1 MNTFYRY
8 LVAAFIFTTLASC
21 ATGKNAFDKGD
32 YVTALDKA
40 VNRLKANPNNKKAKE
55 VLIEGY
61 QYASTYHLNR
71 IREFNRSADRFK
83 WERIFSE
90 YALLNRY
97 YRDITGCPAC
107 MDAVN
112 PQSYFG
118 EQEKAAFE
126 AADVLVALGKE
137 ELEFNTVET
146 GRQAYS
152 HFQSAVRFNPNFNGI
167 DSLLNVALDMGTLKV
182 LIAPIPVHSR
192 NLEITNAYFANR
204 MIEYFDQFSRGK
216 FLQFIT
222 GEEALNYDIQ
232 PDHVISM
239 VFDDFALGQQ
249 LVEKETREIQ
259 KDSVIVGTY
268 TDDEGVAHDV
278 LGTVKADLT
287 LFKKTLS
294 SAGVLNFEVRDAYSN
309 RILVNRKFASEDVWT
324 YQWASFNGDERALTT
339 KELRLT
345 EKNEL
350 APPSPQVLFGNFID
364 RIYDQAIEQIR
375 EIYRNNDI

>member
-1 MNTFYRY
+1 
-8 LVAAFIFTTLASC
+8 
-21 ATGKNAFDKGD
+21 
-32 YVTALDKA
+32 
-40 VNRLKANPNNKKAKE
+40 
-55 VLIEGY
+55 
-61 QYASTYHLNR
+61 
-71 IREFNRSADRFK
+71 
-83 WERIFSE
+83 
-90 YALLNRY
+90 
-97 YRDITGCPAC
+97 